1 LEKIPINF
9 EEGTKLLQRLI
20 QFNTTNPPGN
30 ERACIEFIKTLLEEE
45 GFEVNLYGKTPNR
58 PNLITRLKGNPKGEP
73 FLLYG
78 HIDVVTTENQNWQ
91 HPPFS
96 GIIKDGYL
104 WGRGALDM
112 KGGVAMMIQSLINL
126 KRANFQPAGDLVL
139 LILSDEEAGG
149 TYGAQYMVENYAD
162 LLKGIRF
169 SLGEF
174 GGFPIR
180 IGKNKFYAIQI
191 AEKQIC
197 WLKGTIKGRGGHAS
211 FPMRNGTMAK
221 LARVLQKFNDNR
233 LPYHLLPVVKQMFLL
248 MAENAEP
255 PFSDWFRDLTNPDKV
270 ISTLEHMGIYGRLFE
285 PMMFNNVN
293 VTVVKAGHK
302 TNVIPSEVYLEMDV
316 RILPGQTDKD
326 VIREINDLVGNDLD
340 LEILSY
346 SPNDRLPDMTLFDS
360 FAKVLKDLDEDGVP
374 IPLLLAASTD
384 ARHFDKIGIQTYG
397 FIPMN
402 LPENFDMLQYIH
414 AADERIPLSS
424 FRFGLKAIQNFLMQ
438 YKG

>member
-1 LEKIPINF
+1 MEKIPINF
-9 EEGTKLLQRLI
+9 EEGTRLLQRLI
-20 QFNTTNPPGN
+20 QFNTTNPPGK

-45 GFEVNLYGKTPNR
+45 GFEVDLYSKTPDR

-78 HIDVVTTENQNWQ
+78 HVDVVTTENQNWQ

-96 GIIKDGYL
+96 GVIKDECI

-112 KGGVAMMIQSLINL
+112 KGGVAMMIQALINL
-126 KRANFQPAGDLVL
+126 KRAGFSPAGDLVL
-139 LILSDEEAGG
+139 LILSDEETGG
-149 TYGAQYMVENYAD
+149 EYGAQYIVENHAD

-180 IGKNKFYAIQI
+180 IGDNKFYAIQI
-191 AEKQIC
+191 AEKQVC

-211 FPMRNGTMAK
+211 FPMRDGTMAK
-221 LARVLQKFNDNR
+221 LARVLQKLNDNR
-233 LPYHLLPVVKQMFLL
+233 LPFHLLPVVKQMFQL
-248 MAENAEP
+248 MAQNAEP
-255 PFSDWFRDLTNPDKV
+255 PYSDWFRDMTDPAKV
-270 ISTLEHMGIYGRLFE
+270 SSTLEHMGIYSRLFE

-293 VTVVKAGHK
+293 VTVVRAGHK

-326 VIREINDLVGNDLD
+326 VIREINALVGDDLE
-340 LEILSY
+340 LEILRY
-346 SPNDRLPDMTLFDS
+346 APNDRLPDMSLFDL
-360 FAKVLKDLDEDGVP
+360 FANVLKDLDDEGVP

-402 LPENFDMLQYIH
+402 LPDNFDLLQYIH

-424 FRFGLKAIQNFLMQ
+424 LRFGIEAIQNALIL